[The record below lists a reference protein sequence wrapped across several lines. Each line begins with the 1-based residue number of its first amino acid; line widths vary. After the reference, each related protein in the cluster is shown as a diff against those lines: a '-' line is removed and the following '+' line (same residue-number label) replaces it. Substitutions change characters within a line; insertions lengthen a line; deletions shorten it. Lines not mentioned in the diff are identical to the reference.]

1 MRDLDT
7 LAKAGHEKI
16 TDRRSLYASDYIELI
31 SEAHLKGSDALIEL
45 VSKVYA
51 IGFEKGYTASK
62 YDTRKKR
69 QTREVVKV

>member
-16 TDRRSLYASDYIELI
+16 TDKRSLYATDYIQLI
-31 SEAHLKGSDALIEL
+31 NEASLQGSDALIEL

-51 IGFEKGYTASK
+51 IGFERGYTASK